1 MPDDLRQPCRR
12 RRIAAALGAD
22 DAVEDGHADAGQ
34 FAEPDAVQRAAR
46 LRQHNGQLNR
56 GRKQFGNCSGSLPS
70 VSALRS
76 LTRAFE
82 TEVSDSLLAMFSNR

>member
-1 MPDDLRQPCRR
+1 
-12 RRIAAALGAD
+12 
-22 DAVEDGHADAGQ
+22 
-34 FAEPDAVQRAAR
+34 VQRAAR

>member
-22 DAVEDGHADAGQ
+22 DAVDDGHADAGQ
-34 FAEPDAVQRAAR
+34 LAEPDAVQHAAR
-46 LRQHNGQLNR
+46 LQQHNGQLNR

-70 VSALRS
+70 VSALRKPNAS
-76 LTRAFE
+76 F
-82 TEVSDSLLAMFSNR
+82 